1 MKEWSQLVQ
10 NSRNAGHPELV
21 LWQMA
26 IIQGFARENGVH
38 FAKLAICGC
47 WSGPEGQQQSQ

>member
-10 NSRNAGHPELV
+10 NSRNAGHNLRFG

-26 IIQGFARENGVH
+26 FFQGFVQENGVH
-38 FAKLAICGC
+38 FAKIAIYAC
-47 WSGPEGQQQSQ
+47 